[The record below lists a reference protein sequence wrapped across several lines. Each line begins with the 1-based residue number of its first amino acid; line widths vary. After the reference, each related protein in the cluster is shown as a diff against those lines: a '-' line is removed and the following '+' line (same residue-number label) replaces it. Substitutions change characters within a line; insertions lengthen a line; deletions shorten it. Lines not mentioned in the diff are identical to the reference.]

1 MRRLGVV
8 GALALV
14 VVLLGVAQLVLPG
27 IAAQRLRDR
36 LSRSGRV
43 LEVQVHAFP
52 AIELLWHRADS
63 VVVRMANYR
72 AAPSSLPR
80 TLAQAGDVD
89 TLHASAQVFQ
99 DGLLT
104 LHDASL
110 VKQGSGLTGSAT
122 VTQADLRAALPV
134 LTSVTPVASG
144 DGRLV
149 VRGTA
154 TLFGLTATVD
164 ATVSATN
171 GKLVVT
177 PDVPFG
183 GLATITVFSDS
194 RIRVTGVS
202 ATPAPGG
209 FTVRGTAVLR

>member
-1 MRRLGVV
+1 MRRLGVL
-8 GALALV
+8 GAAALV
-14 VVLLGVAQLVLPG
+14 VAVLVIAQLVLPG

-52 AIELLWHRADS
+52 AIELLWHRADT
-63 VVVRMANYR
+63 VVVRMATYR
-72 AAPSSLPR
+72 ATPAKLPS
-80 TLAQAGDVD
+80 TLAQAADVGS
-89 TLHASAQVFQ
+89 LRASAQVFQ

-104 LHDASL
+104 LHAASL
-110 VKQGSGLTGSAT
+110 VKHGNGLSGTAT
-122 VTQADLRAALPV
+122 VTEDDLRTALPI
-134 LTSVTPVASG
+134 LNSVTPIASG
-144 DGRLV
+144 AGRLV
-149 VRGTA
+149 LRGTA

-164 ATVSATN
+164 ATVSAED

-183 GLATITVFSDS
+183 GLATVTVFSDP

-202 ATPAPGG
+202 ATPGPGG

>member
-1 MRRLGVV
+1 
-8 GALALV
+8 

-27 IAAQRLRDR
+27 IAAHRLRDR

-52 AIELLWHRADS
+52 AIELLWHHADS
-63 VVVRMANYR
+63 VLVRMASYR
-72 AAPSSLPR
+72 ATPSSLPS
-80 TLAQAGDVD
+80 TLAQAGDVG
-89 TLHASAQVFQ
+89 TLQASAQLFQ

-104 LHDASL
+104 LHNASL
-110 VKQGSGLTGSAT
+110 SKHDNGLTGAAT
-122 VTQADLRAALPV
+122 VTQSDLRTALPI

-149 VRGTA
+149 LRGTA
-154 TLFGLTATVD
+154 TLFGLSATVD
-164 ATVSATN
+164 ATVSAQN

-177 PDVPFG
+177 PDIPLG
-183 GLATITVFSDS
+183 GLATVTVFSDS

-202 ATPAPGG
+202 ATAVPGG